1 MTARYVLREGSRG
14 GERYIAVA
22 DDAVDLFGMRDHLR
36 QQFSSRSRVFDVI
49 DTDATDPP
57 ESGIVEQCIT
67 CGRPF
72 LASAED
78 GSAVCPSEV
87 GS

>member
-22 DDAVDLFGMRDHLR
+22 DDASDLLPLRDRLR
-36 QQFSSRSRVFDVI
+36 EKVSSRHAVYDVI

-57 ESGIVEQCIT
+57 ETGIVDVDPTSGAPALQSVIE
-67 CGRPF
+67 
-72 LASAED
+72 S
-78 GSAVCPSEV
+78 
-87 GS
+87 